1 MGILSKIKDNTDAE
15 ENSNRMIISDNPSK
29 NSPEKYA
36 SCAEYLGSI
45 LYKLGE
51 IGYHGNKLE
60 EYYIQG
66 IEMIDY
72 LESIEE
78 SEDRIIKWLDLF
90 LFSNAQNNIEA
101 DRFKL
106 DNKIQRIMEDNSLSI
121 KEKERKKQEAYR
133 LFDYKHGLPV
143 DFDEEFCE
151 MNIQLEEAG
160 YNDYDIQQ
168 FDQDCLEVIDYS
180 KANNKSD
187 LDILLKIRHLCNLK
201 CYEYE

>member
-1 MGILSKIKDNTDAE
+1 MGILGKIKDNTDAE

-101 DRFKL
+101 DAKIYVRLNDGEKSKTYEAFTTSTEESDYGYLLYLSKNELQSLGFLSDRKITIDIITGEGNYYKL
-106 DNKIQRIMEDNSLSI
+106 LNT
-121 KEKERKKQEAYR
+121 KEIFLKENQ
-133 LFDYKHGLPV
+133 
-143 DFDEEFCE
+143 
-151 MNIQLEEAG
+151 
-160 YNDYDIQQ
+160 
-168 FDQDCLEVIDYS
+168 
-180 KANNKSD
+180 
-187 LDILLKIRHLCNLK
+187 
-201 CYEYE
+201 

>member
-1 MGILSKIKDNTDAE
+1 MGILSKTNDNMEATE
-15 ENSNRMIISDNPSK
+15 HSKSMLIIDRPSK
-29 NSPEKYA
+29 KTPEKYI
-36 SCAEYLGSI
+36 SCKEYLGSI

-51 IGYHGNKLE
+51 LGYQGNRLE

-66 IEMIDY
+66 IEMVDY

-78 SEDRIIKWLDLF
+78 SEDKIIKWLDLF

-101 DRFKL
+101 DKIKL
-106 DNKIQRIMEDNSLSI
+106 DNKIHHITEDNSLSTT
-121 KEKERKKQEAYR
+121 EKERKKQAAYR

-143 DFDEEFCE
+143 DFDGEFYE

-168 FDQDCLEVIDYS
+168 FDQDCLEIIDNG
-180 KANNKSD
+180 KVNNTSD
-187 LDILLKIRHLCNLK
+187 FDILSKIRHLCNIK